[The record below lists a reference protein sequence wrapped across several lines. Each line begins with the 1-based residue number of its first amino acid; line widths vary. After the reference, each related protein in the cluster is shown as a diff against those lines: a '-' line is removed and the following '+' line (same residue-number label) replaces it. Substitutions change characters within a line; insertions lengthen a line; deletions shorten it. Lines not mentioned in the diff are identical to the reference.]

1 MRQVI
6 LTAISILA
14 MVIMVSI
21 SAASVEK
28 RHIVIEMGEG
38 GQTVSFPMTA
48 DEIAAIDAENTKQRK
63 SKALNSQ
70 QNASRFKIIEMGE
83 SGQIVSFLMTP
94 EEMAAED
101 AENQRL
107 SEIRRK
113 SSVNDRQT
121 IAYEMAESGMLIEF
135 PERVSEA
142 NTVNIAKIENPEST
156 KNC

>member
-1 MRQVI
+1 MRKII

-14 MVIMVSI
+14 MVIIVSLNTA
-21 SAASVEK
+21 SAEK
-28 RHIVIEMGEG
+28 RHIVFEMGES

-63 SKALNSQ
+63 NKALNSQ

-113 SSVNDRQT
+113 SSGNDRQT

-135 PERVSEA
+135 PERVSEV
-142 NTVNIAKIENPEST
+142 NTVIIAKTEKP
-156 KNC
+156 